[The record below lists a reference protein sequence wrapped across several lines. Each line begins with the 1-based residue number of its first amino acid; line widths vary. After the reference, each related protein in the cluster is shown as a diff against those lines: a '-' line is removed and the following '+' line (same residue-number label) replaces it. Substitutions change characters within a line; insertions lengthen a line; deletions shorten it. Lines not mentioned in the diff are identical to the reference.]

1 MPSFIGMPAAP
12 VPYPQKKPEALSGHL
27 HQKTKKAKIL
37 IITKDFGFLI
47 LLRFYL
53 LCFLLKTAVAIPL
66 KKSRKRKINV
76 FLRGNCFGKNKTSSG
91 CMFLW
96 IFYQDNSARSLEN
109 SLPLATENCRSRS
122 STVSFFF
129 SSPRISR
136 IICPLFI
143 IIRRLP

>member
-1 MPSFIGMPAAP
+1 MPSAP

-27 HQKTKKAKIL
+27 HKKTKKAKIL

-76 FLRGNCFGKNKTSSG
+76 FLRGSCFGKNKTSSG
-91 CMFLW
+91 CVFL
-96 IFYQDNSARSLEN
+96 
-109 SLPLATENCRSRS
+109 
-122 STVSFFF
+122 
-129 SSPRISR
+129 
-136 IICPLFI
+136 
-143 IIRRLP
+143 